1 MNKNRLILFN
11 SIFNKVEDGFCCCI
25 LCVEYDLVLKVE
37 PLESEIHHS
46 TPLPVIWNLLA
57 SAVDDMCYL
66 VGNYKLLILG
76 CEAVSDEKAIL
87 DLDCAY
93 HVFWELHVHLI
104 HLLSHHLLLLVLKL
118 LLLLP
123 LLLLIVPPHLL
134 LLLLRHLLLLFLYIK

>member
-1 MNKNRLILFN
+1 MNKYRLILFN
-11 SIFNKVEDGFCCCI
+11 SVFNEVEDGFCCCVF
-25 LCVEYDLVLKVE
+25 CVEYDLVLKVE

-46 TPLPVIWNLLA
+46 TALPVIGNLLA
-57 SAVDDMCYL
+57 SAIDDMCNL
-66 VGNYKLLILG
+66 VSNYKFLILG
-76 CEAVSDEKAIL
+76 CEAISDEKAIL
-87 DLDCAY
+87 DLDCAN